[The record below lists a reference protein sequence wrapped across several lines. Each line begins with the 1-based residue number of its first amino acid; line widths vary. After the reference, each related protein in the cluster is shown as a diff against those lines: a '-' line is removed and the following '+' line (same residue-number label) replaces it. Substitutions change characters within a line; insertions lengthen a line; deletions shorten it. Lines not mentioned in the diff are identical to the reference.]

1 MVEVRLEEGVGR
13 EKNDRALS
21 GSGNELWLR
30 NAPPVV
36 AVKAFAEVL
45 GWLARLL
52 HRSPTLWL
60 RGNAGMTTVR

>member
-13 EKNDRALS
+13 EKNDSALS
-21 GSGNELWLR
+21 VNELWLR